1 MTEGAPAAAVQGG
14 GDGRVAWILAL
25 CAAAVAFWQLMAA
38 LSAREHS
45 AFRLSAQD
53 FEQVAFHAPGW
64 SVRRLPVSVDPI
76 EPNILAMEWRA
87 LSPAQPMEDRPV
99 FVRLVHGYNM
109 CDCMRIKHY
118 TVELLVDT
126 RPSAEGGHAVRVDF
140 PPNVQVW
147 AVTSQAG
154 NRTIWITSM
163 LRATD
168 FTPTDV
174 DVRDMAFPR
183 VGTPDAQGWE
193 ARGLTLSSLR
203 HPVRNLRIFLRA
215 KWNASRCDVLTFLRL
230 RQPAWASDELLTL
243 VSASRGSHIPEAETA
258 DAIRHV
264 VAAHMAAGAALRQSP
279 AARRTQG
286 PGG

>member
-1 MTEGAPAAAVQGG
+1 VDLPPA
-14 GDGRVAWILAL
+14 
-25 CAAAVAFWQLMAA
+25 
-38 LSAREHS
+38 
-45 AFRLSAQD
+45 
-53 FEQVAFHAPGW
+53 
-64 SVRRLPVSVDPI
+64 
-76 EPNILAMEWRA
+76 
-87 LSPAQPMEDRPV
+87 
-99 FVRLVHGYNM
+99 
-109 CDCMRIKHY
+109 
-118 TVELLVDT
+118 
-126 RPSAEGGHAVRVDF
+126 
-140 PPNVQVW
+140 VQVW

-154 NRTIWITSM
+154 DRTIWVTSM

-168 FTPTDV
+168 FTLTDV

-193 ARGLTLSSLR
+193 SRGLTLSSLR
-203 HPVRNLRIFLRA
+203 QPVRNLRIFLRA